1 MVQTGADHFDGYHDL
16 LDDGR
21 RRLSRR
27 RERAVPPRA
36 PIPQMLAG
44 QLLGHPRRNFGLH
57 GEQILGLAIELIR
70 PECLFCAGIDQRRT
84 NPDPAAIQARTP
96 FHYCQPRFQLRAA

>member
-1 MVQTGADHFDGYHDL
+1 LVSPLWSAVGHSEQARAMVQTGADHFDGYHDL

-57 GEQILGLAIELIR
+57 GEQILGLAIELMR
-70 PECLFCAGIDQRRT
+70 PECLV
-84 NPDPAAIQARTP
+84 P
-96 FHYCQPRFQLRAA
+96 FPLN